1 MSILDFVDHYLEK
14 VEKWVIIILLSFL
27 MIVAFTQVVL
37 RNLFSSGFIWADILL
52 RNSVLWIAL
61 LGASIATKERKHI
74 AIDVVS
80 KFFSIR
86 QKYIIEII
94 ISIISIYICH
104 LLAIASFTF
113 LVDERMYGS
122 ILVLN
127 IPTWYFL
134 TIVPFA
140 FYSIAFRFFIRSL
153 KRAVVLIKG
162 AK

>member
-1 MSILDFVDHYLEK
+1 MKALDAVDDFLYT
-14 VEKWVIIILLSFL
+14 VEKWVIIGLLSFL
-27 MIVAFTQVVL
+27 MVMAFAQVVL
-37 RNLFSSGFIWADILL
+37 RNLFSTGFVWADILL

-61 LGASIATKERKHI
+61 LGASIATRERKHI

-80 KFFSIR
+80 RYFSIR
-86 QKYIIEII
+86 KKYIIEIVV
-94 ISIISIYICH
+94 SIVSVYVCC
-104 LLAIASFTF
+104 LLASAAWTF
-113 LVDERMYGS
+113 LKDEREAGS

-140 FYSIAFRFFIRSL
+140 FYAIAFRFFIRAL
-153 KRAVVLIKG
+153 KRALVLIMG